1 MQLGVRIIVK
11 HVCILVSEH
20 PFLDARIFK
29 KEAKSLVKAGFQV
42 TMIVP
47 RRNGYLFDV
56 DGTLFK
62 EHFRE
67 EQFSH
72 EGIKILTYEEIHHE
86 KQLKKLYTTIKKN
99 KDILYTDRFI
109 QLALAQQA
117 DIYHAHEFYSLYTG
131 VQVKRALSSRGKQ
144 SKLIYDSHEVDP
156 DPLLKQASRTEQI
169 KRDMLKLMLNETD
182 TIITV
187 SESIKRDFH
196 SLDAAL
202 SVEVIYNTPPL
213 SNGYHPGQGKNE
225 QLVLVYEGV
234 MNGKR
239 GSFHKLMKITE
250 LCNEQFPLKV
260 ILIGGNKKSENPL
273 LIPSHLEDKIIQTGW
288 VDYEEIPE
296 KMKGADLGWVD
307 LDAKGSLNNRYAMP
321 NKFFS
326 YLNNGLPVVVNQ
338 CDDMKEFIR
347 KYNCGYIVKGREAT
361 AEDYAKGLLDLNFNR
376 KQIHAMSLQ
385 ARKVMEERF
394 SWAKME
400 KRLLSIYDELNE
412 GG

>member
-1 MQLGVRIIVK
+1 M
-11 HVCILVSEH
+11 E
-20 PFLDARIFK
+20 
-29 KEAKSLVKAGFQV
+29 
-42 TMIVP
+42 
-47 RRNGYLFDV
+47 
-56 DGTLFK
+56 
-62 EHFRE
+62 
-67 EQFSH
+67 
-72 EGIKILTYEEIHHE
+72 IKNQE
-86 KQLKKLYTTIKKN
+86 
-99 KDILYTDRFI
+99 
-109 QLALAQQA
+109 
-117 DIYHAHEFYSLYTG
+117 
-131 VQVKRALSSRGKQ
+131 
-144 SKLIYDSHEVDP
+144 
-156 DPLLKQASRTEQI
+156 
-169 KRDMLKLMLNETD
+169 
-182 TIITV
+182 
-187 SESIKRDFH
+187 
-196 SLDAAL
+196 
-202 SVEVIYNTPPL
+202 
-213 SNGYHPGQGKNE
+213 
-225 QLVLVYEGV
+225 
-234 MNGKR
+234 
-239 GSFHKLMKITE
+239 
-250 LCNEQFPLKV
+250 
-260 ILIGGNKKSENPL
+260 PL

-326 YLNNGLPVVVNQ
+326 YLNNGMPVVVNQ